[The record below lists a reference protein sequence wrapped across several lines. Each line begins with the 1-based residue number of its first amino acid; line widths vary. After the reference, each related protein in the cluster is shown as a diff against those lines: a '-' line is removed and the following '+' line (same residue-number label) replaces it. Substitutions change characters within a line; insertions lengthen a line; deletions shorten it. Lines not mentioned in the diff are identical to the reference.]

1 MRGKRK
7 QMIAVLLPVLL
18 IGLAGCGFTGQ
29 NNILVSTEKLDS
41 AAFAGEGA
49 SDGETWAQEKVSST
63 DSAPSRYAYSTLT
76 DTEKVVYDE
85 IVSAFYDRAEDVTL
99 STTET
104 AEMEKAYL
112 AVRSDHC
119 ELFWVDTFV
128 YETYTERDVVTEI
141 HLTPEYTMTAEEQ
154 ADLQSRVDAEADRM
168 LAEAPTDGSD
178 FDKALYVYETLIRE
192 VDYDVTA
199 ENGQTILSAFLE
211 HATVCQGYAYATQ
224 YLLERLDI
232 PCATVTGTAAGE
244 THAWNLVFL
253 DGAYYYLDT
262 TWGNSLYV
270 NRNDPEAEEI
280 LPYKYV
286 DYDYFGMTT
295 EMMQTGHQPDNAVPL
310 PVCEATADNYYVHE
324 GLYIDTWDPDAIGAI
339 LQQGYYNGQEIVCV
353 RFADAQL
360 YQEARQYFLTDGGVF
375 AYCYGLQQ
383 VRYLDNPANEV
394 MTVVFP
400 ESAASSN

>member
-1 MRGKRK
+1 MREKRK
-7 QMIAVLLPVLL
+7 WMITAFLPILL
-18 IGLAGCGFTGQ
+18 IGMAGCGGVGQ
-29 NNILVSTEKLDS
+29 DSVSVSTEKLD
-41 AAFAGEGA
+41 ADVLAGE
-49 SDGETWAQEKVSST
+49 VSST
-63 DSAPSRYAYSTLT
+63 EEQTSVADNVQVERYAYETLT
-76 DTEKVVYDE
+76 DAQKVLYDE
-85 IVSAFYDRAEDVTL
+85 IVSAFYDREEDVVL
-99 STTET
+99 STTDPG
-104 AEMEKAYL
+104 EMEKAYL

-119 ELFWVDTFV
+119 ELFWVGTFV
-128 YETYTERDVVTEI
+128 YETYTTRDTVTEI

-168 LAEAPTDGSD
+168 LAEAPADGSD

-232 PCATVTGTAAGE
+232 PCATVTGTAEGE

-262 TWGNSLYV
+262 TWGNSLYF

-295 EMMQTGHQPDNAVPL
+295 EMIQQTHQPDSAVLL
-310 PVCEATADNYYVHE
+310 PVCEATEDNYYVHE
-324 GLYIDTWDPDAIGAI
+324 GLYFDTWDPQAVGTI
-339 LQQGYYNGQEIVCV
+339 LQQGYYDGKEIVCV
-353 RFADAQL
+353 RFSDEEL
-360 YQEARQYFLTDGGVF
+360 YQQAWQYFLVDGGVF
-375 AYCYGLQQ
+375 DYCYGLQQ
-383 VRYLDNPANEV
+383 ISYLENSADDV

-400 ESAASSN
+400 DRADSAS